1 MTNWISAPHDELLEK
16 AVAFITGL
24 AYRAVAERGR
34 FTLVL
39 SGGKTPA
46 ALYLKLARGIKE
58 ERYLELG
65 YTLPDEARRPVRD
78 PESIILP
85 WPQTLLFQG
94 DERYLPPSHPDSNY
108 GMARKTLIRYI
119 CIKPANIHRMPTE
132 SGDPEADAR
141 QYEALLRGLFRKRGN
156 GTDEAPPSFDLILLG
171 LGDDGHTASLMPD
184 DVNALEEK
192 ERWVIAVDAPNGKP
206 PGTRLTL
213 TLPVINE
220 AKSILF
226 LVPPS
231 RYEFAHS
238 ISNGERPELPSG
250 MVRPR
255 SGDVWW
261 FVEESQKQNRDIF

>member
-1 MTNWISAPHDELLEK
+1 MTHWISAPHDELLEQ
-16 AVAFITGL
+16 AVAFITDL

-46 ALYLKLARGIKE
+46 ALYLQLARGIKA
-58 ERYLELG
+58 ERYLKLG
-65 YTLPDEARRPVRD
+65 YTLPEEVRRPVRD

-94 DERYLPPSHPDSNY
+94 DERYLPVSHPNSNY
-108 GMARKTLIRYI
+108 GMARKTLIRYT
-119 CIKPANIHRMPTE
+119 CIKAANIHRMPTE
-132 SGDPEADAR
+132 SGDPKADTQR
-141 QYEALLRGLFRKRGN
+141 YEALLRGLFHKRGS
-156 GTDEAPPSFDLILLG
+156 DEAPPSFDLILLG
-171 LGDDGHTASLMPD
+171 LGDDGHTASLMPSD
-184 DVNALEEK
+184 KPALAEK
-192 ERWVIAVDAPNGKP
+192 ERWVIAVEAPNGKP

-220 AKSILF
+220 AKNVLF

-231 RYEFAHS
+231 RKDLARS

-250 MVRPR
+250 MVKPR
-255 SGDVWW
+255 TGDVWW
-261 FVEESQKQNRDIF
+261 FVEEEKIKT